1 MPDKQKGFLIV
12 KVTHSKRTYP
22 VKSAEITIFNDQN
35 VLVATAVTDQSG
47 RTDKIELAAPD
58 VSLSLSPQESS
69 SLASY
74 YYTVKARA
82 DYFDP
87 ITVRNVPI
95 YPSIT
100 SLAAL
105 DMTYSAAL
113 NGSVADETDLE
124 ITDL

>member
-1 MPDKQKGFLIV
+1 MPEEQSGYLII

-22 VKSAEITIFNDQN
+22 IKNADITIFNDQN
-35 VLVATAVTDQSG
+35 VLVATAVTDESG
-47 RTDKIELAAPD
+47 RTQKIELAAPD
-58 VSLSLSPQESS
+58 VSLSLSPQDSS
-69 SLASY
+69 GLAAY
-74 YYTVKARA
+74 YYTVKAKA
-82 DYFDP
+82 DYFEP
-87 ITVRNVPI
+87 VTVRNIPV

-124 ITDL
+124 TTDL